1 MFEPLKKLCSN
12 VKNLKSEKLLIGII
26 ADNQIQHYILDL
38 NRFDQLFKEGINANG
53 EYLGNYSYFT
63 DSVRRG
69 ESFSYGGLSSKK
81 TINDHI
87 TLYDTG
93 KFYKSMFVRLYKDGF
108 TIVANTITDDGTDLA
123 SEERYGAD
131 IIGLSDESIEKLF
144 KKITPIL
151 VKNIRETILK
161 GVL

>member
-1 MFEPLKKLCSN
+1 MFEPLKKLCIN

-26 ADNQIQHYILDL
+26 ADKQIQHYILDL
-38 NRFDQLFKEGINANG
+38 NRFDQLFKGGIDANG
-53 EYLGNYSYFT
+53 DSLGNYSYFT

-108 TIVANTITDDGTDLA
+108 TIVANSITDDGTDLT
-123 SEERYGAD
+123 ERFGDD
-131 IIGLSDESIEKLF
+131 IIGLSNESIEKLF
-144 KKITPIL
+144 EKIIPLL
-151 VKNIRETILK
+151 VKTIRETILR